1 MRSEKPLSMRCT
13 PSQKFSERRLWN
25 SCNVCLTD
33 DGPFSSFWGS
43 TSSASSLYVSLPL
56 SCGRHLAIA
65 LSRKIVERF
74 LIIRLSPSLLWTTF
88 SDSPFEEDRRALPLF
103 CVSLLLSCGR
113 HLAMALS
120 RKIVERFLILDFS
133 PSLLWTTFSDGPF
146 EEDRRALPHY
156 TFLSFSP
163 VDAILRWPFRGRSS
177 SASSLYIS
185 LLLSCRRH
193 FAVALSRK
201 IVERFLIIQFSP
213 FLLWTTFCGGPFEE
227 DCRAL
232 PHSVSLPLSCGRH
245 SAEDCLAWWRPPPHL
260 TPPLPVSM
268 LLYVHRDRGWVC
280 KRVSLYMSEC
290 VCVCVFAVPVYFH
303 FFLLLLV
310 NDLSLVSRCFYFGNA
325 YDFVFVA
332 VCFFL
337 MYAFVFYVYCRV
349 LPDVLLLMFFH
360 VGYMKEHQ

>member
-1 MRSEKPLSMRCT
+1 
-13 PSQKFSERRLWN
+13 
-25 SCNVCLTD
+25 
-33 DGPFSSFWGS
+33 
-43 TSSASSLYVSLPL
+43 
-56 SCGRHLAIA
+56 
-65 LSRKIVERF
+65 
-74 LIIRLSPSLLWTTF
+74 
-88 SDSPFEEDRRALPLF
+88 
-103 CVSLLLSCGR
+103 
-113 HLAMALS
+113 MALS
-120 RKIVERFLILDFS
+120 RKIVERFLILHFS

-213 FLLWTTFCGGPFEE
+213 SLLWTTFCGGPFEE

-290 VCVCVFAVPVYFH
+290 VCVCLLYPSIFIFSSSFWLMIFLWFLGVSILEMRTIL
-303 FFLLLLV
+303 FLLLFVSFWCMHLYFMFTAVSYQMFFYWCSFMWGTWKNINKRATWLIPTFPVHSPSSLGFLKKKKTTWLV
-310 NDLSLVSRCFYFGNA
+310 IRDVHLFFHTATELWWWRLFFSVAWRPQRPYGQFGTEKPRTSTSTFTQLVSCVVALGLFGA
-325 YDFVFVA
+325 Q
-332 VCFFL
+332 VCYKL
-337 MYAFVFYVYCRV
+337 SPLR
-349 LPDVLLLMFFH
+349 
-360 VGYMKEHQ
+360 